1 MKPFLIILSL
11 LWLSACSK
19 PSTAVIY
26 YQLAS
31 PSQVKADLTVT
42 GDVYLAPIRVAPY
55 LNGSGLV
62 VQQSEV
68 AFAVSRQHLWVD
80 ALQQQLQRQ
89 LTDYRLRRFPA
100 QQLALHPTTAA
111 TSLQIEID
119 HFYAD
124 ETGVA
129 QLSGHYRYTLAETVI
144 TRAFLYQVP
153 LTAEGY
159 PAMVA
164 ALSQAWWQLLA
175 DLDSPDKAG

>member
-1 MKPFLIILSL
+1 MKTLFILL
-11 LWLSACSK
+11 GLVWLSACGSA
-19 PSTAVIY
+19 PTSIVY
-26 YQLAS
+26 YQLAPATELVS
-31 PSQVKADLTVT
+31 DTTKSGSL
-42 GDVYLAPIRVAPY
+42 YLAPIRVAPY

-89 LTDYRLRRFPA
+89 LIDYRLRRFPA
-100 QQLALHPTTAA
+100 QALVLQPTKGVA
-111 TSLQIEID
+111 SLQIEID
-119 HFYAD
+119 RFYAD
-124 ETGVA
+124 PNGMA
-129 QLSGHYRYTLAETVI
+129 QLSGHYRYSLADI
-144 TRAFLYQVP
+144 MQTRAFHYQVP

-175 DLDSPDKAG
+175 DLDNLE